1 MQPLPEGS
9 AFSLFSQQFHD
20 VCSDSTVYN
29 EVGSP
34 VLSWLSSV
42 ELGTELRLSDPR
54 AQASAYIGLS
64 GLGVRSGWDMVSQTQ
79 SSGLL
84 TRLLVLSLQS
94 PKAFTLPGHSSK
106 ETQPE
111 WPAS

>member
-1 MQPLPEGS
+1 ML
-9 AFSLFSQQFHD
+9 
-20 VCSDSTVYN
+20 SDSRV
-29 EVGSP
+29 
-34 VLSWLSSV
+34 
-42 ELGTELRLSDPR
+42 
-54 AQASAYIGLS
+54 QASAFIGLS
-64 GLGVRSGWDMVSQTQ
+64 SLGVCTGQDAVSQTQ

-84 TRLLVLSLQS
+84 TRLLVLSLQF